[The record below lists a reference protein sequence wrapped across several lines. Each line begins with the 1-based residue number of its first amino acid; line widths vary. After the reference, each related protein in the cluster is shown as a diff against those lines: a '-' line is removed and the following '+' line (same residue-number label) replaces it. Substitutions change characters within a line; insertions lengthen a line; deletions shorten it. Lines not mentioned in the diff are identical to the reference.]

1 MALRMAAS
9 PVASRRRGVAGLT
22 RLLLTTSMLGCAV
35 LVPAGAGAQ
44 QTAPATAAE
53 TRAFAIP
60 AQPLAA
66 AIDAFIGAS
75 GWQISYSSALV
86 AGKSSTAVSGRMTAE
101 EALRRLVSGNGI
113 SVRISAPGSA
123 ALFAEAGAA
132 AGETVLDPLMVE
144 AGRRG
149 GRNDPATA
157 TTGYVARNGSVATK
171 TDTPVIEVPQS
182 LSIVTRQ
189 EMDDR
194 GVTDL
199 NDAIAYAPG
208 IRAIDYPGGQGMPL
222 MYLRGFRAQSQRD
235 FYRDGLRNG
244 YNPYDSFVE
253 PYGLENVA
261 VLRGP
266 ASVLYGDAAPGGLV
280 SMTTKRPTE
289 DPFGEIRLDYG
300 SFDRKQVA
308 IDLGGPL
315 DEDRHILY
323 RLTALKRDAD
333 TQIDHSRDDSVY
345 IAPAVTLDS
354 REGTRLTLLA
364 QYQNWTQGGA
374 EQSLPLDNS
383 VYSNGIKIPS
393 DFYMGIPGL
402 SDWEVESSTIGYA
415 FEQEI
420 DDTWTFRNN
429 LRYTHAE
436 LDYVSAF
443 NWEWPIAVVDGHYV
457 NVGVQN
463 RPRTSDT
470 LVADA
475 NVNGVVETGPL
486 AHDLT
491 FGVNYGYSRIRET
504 RTNSTNNAH
513 IDILNPNYD
522 FDPVYGL
529 PWSDDKS
536 LIRQIGVYA
545 QDQIRWDKWIVTLSG
560 RQDWADISEYD
571 YYSNTL
577 YAAYGYDDTVTKRR
591 QNAFSG
597 RVGLGYLFDNGFA
610 PYLSYS
616 TSFEP
621 VSGSYS
627 DGRPFDPT
635 TGEQYEAGLRYQPPG
650 TGLMFSA
657 SVFQLTQQNVVT
669 PDAQR
674 PTLSTQEG
682 EVRSR
687 GLELEAKGDLGD
699 GWSLVASYAYTDS
712 EVTKDNPNVSG
723 ISKVGTRTQAVPY
736 HTAGLWVN
744 HDFQTATLAGLR
756 IGAGLRYVGSSVTA
770 MDTGTGTQAEIDGY
784 TLFDAS
790 ASYDLSEVHPGLAGL
805 SLGVSGTNLTDE
817 EYYTPGFYSNSVL
830 AGKRRAIKGNLTYR
844 W

>member
-9 PVASRRRGVAGLT
+9 PVVSRRRGVAGLT
-22 RLLLTTSMLGCAV
+22 RLLLTTSMLSCAV

-44 QTAPATAAE
+44 QTAPATATE

-86 AGKSSTAVSGRMTAE
+86 AGKTSAAVSGSMTAE
-101 EALRRLVSGNGI
+101 EALRRLVSGSGI

-123 ALFAEAGAA
+123 ALFAGAGAA

-157 TTGYVARNGSVATK
+157 TTGYVARNGSLATK

-194 GVTDL
+194 SVTDL

-253 PYGLENVA
+253 PYGLESVA

-345 IAPAVTLDS
+345 IAPALTLDS

-364 QYQNWTQGGA
+364 QYQNWTQGGS

-402 SDWEVESSTIGYA
+402 TDWDVESSSVGYA

-443 NWEWPIAVVDGHYV
+443 IWDWPIAVVDGHYV
-457 NVGVQN
+457 NIGVQQ

-475 NVNGVVETGPL
+475 NVNGAVETGPL
-486 AHDLT
+486 VHDLT
-491 FGVNYGYSRIRET
+491 FGVNYGYSRIREP
-504 RTNSTNNAH
+504 RTNSTNYAH
-513 IDILNPNYD
+513 IDILNPDYD
-522 FDPVYGL
+522 VDFTYGA
-529 PWSDDKS
+529 PWTDSKS
-536 LIRQIGVYA
+536 IIRQIGIYA
-545 QDQIRWDKWIVTLSG
+545 QDQIRIDNWVLTLNG
-560 RQDWADISEYD
+560 RQDWAEGSEHE
-571 YYSNTL
+571 
-577 YAAYGYDDTVTKRR
+577 YAGAEDTVDKVR
-591 QNAFSG
+591 NHAFTG
-597 RVGLGYLFDNGFA
+597 RVGVAYLFDNGLA
-610 PYLSYS
+610 PYLAYS

-621 VSGSYS
+621 LAGRDI
-627 DGRPFDPT
+627 DGDSFEPT
-635 TGEQYEAGLRYQPPG
+635 TGEQYEAGIKYQPQ
-650 TGLMFSA
+650 GLNLLVTA
-657 SVFQLTQQNVVT
+657 SIFQLTQQNVLTTDPENVSFSV
-669 PDAQR
+669 Q
-674 PTLSTQEG
+674 QG
-682 EVRSR
+682 EVRAR
-687 GLELEAKGDLGD
+687 GLELEAKGDVGD
-699 GWSLVASYAYTDS
+699 GWSVIASYAYTDS
-712 EVTKDNPNVSG
+712 EVTKDNNARL
-723 ISKVGTRTQAVPY
+723 VGTRTQAVPY

-756 IGAGLRYVGSSVTA
+756 VGAGLRYVGSSLTA
-770 MDTGTGTQAEIDGY
+770 ADAGTGAQAEIDGY

-790 ASYDLSEVHPGLAGL
+790 ASYDLSQVHPGLAGL

-817 EYYTPGFYSNSVL
+817 EYYTPGFYSNSVI

>member
-101 EALRRLVSGNGI
+101 EALRRLVSGSGI

-123 ALFAEAGAA
+123 ALFAGAGAT

-157 TTGYVARNGSVATK
+157 TTGYVARNGSLATK

-289 DPFGEIRLDYG
+289 DPFGEIRLEYG

-345 IAPAVTLDS
+345 IAPALTLDS

-364 QYQNWTQGGA
+364 QYQNWTQGGS

-393 DFYMGIPGL
+393 DFYMGIPGFT
-402 SDWEVESSTIGYA
+402 DWEVESSSVGYA

-443 NWEWPIAVVDGHYV
+443 IWDWPIAVVDGHYV
-457 NVGVQN
+457 NIGVQQ

-475 NVNGVVETGPL
+475 NVNGAVETGPL
-486 AHDLT
+486 VHDLT
-491 FGVNYGYSRIRET
+491 VGVNYGYSRIRET
-504 RTNSTNNAH
+504 RTNSTNYAH
-513 IDILNPNYD
+513 IDILNPDYD
-522 FDPVYGL
+522 VDFTYGA
-529 PWSDDKS
+529 PWTDSKS
-536 LIRQIGVYA
+536 IIRQIGVYA
-545 QDQIRWDKWIVTLSG
+545 QDQIRIDNWVLTLNG
-560 RQDWADISEYD
+560 RQDWAEGSEYE
-571 YYSNTL
+571 
-577 YAAYGYDDTVTKRR
+577 YAGAEDTVDKVR
-591 QNAFSG
+591 NHAFTG
-597 RVGLGYLFDNGFA
+597 RVGAAYLFENGLA
-610 PYLSYS
+610 PYLAYS

-621 VSGSYS
+621 LAGRDV
-627 DGRPFDPT
+627 DGDSFEPT
-635 TGEQYEAGLRYQPPG
+635 TGEQYEAGIKYQPQ
-650 TGLMFSA
+650 GLNLLVTA
-657 SVFQLTQQNVVT
+657 SIFQLTQQNVLTTDPENVGFSV
-669 PDAQR
+669 Q
-674 PTLSTQEG
+674 QG
-682 EVRSR
+682 EVRAR
-687 GLELEAKGDLGD
+687 GLELEAKGDIGD
-699 GWSLVASYAYTDS
+699 GWSVVASYAYTDS
-712 EVTKDNPNVSG
+712 EVTKDNNARL
-723 ISKVGTRTQAVPY
+723 VGTRTQAVPY

-744 HDFQTATLAGLR
+744 HDFQTAALAGLR
-756 IGAGLRYVGSSVTA
+756 IGAGLRYVGSSLTA
-770 MDTGTGTQAEIDGY
+770 ADAGTGTQAEIDGY

-790 ASYDLSEVHPGLAGL
+790 ASYDLSQVHPGLAGL
-805 SLGVSGTNLTDE
+805 SLGVSGINLTDE
-817 EYYTPGFYSNSVL
+817 EYYTPGFYSNSVI

>member
-44 QTAPATAAE
+44 QTAPATATE

-86 AGKSSTAVSGRMTAE
+86 AGKTSAAVSGSMTAE
-101 EALRRLVSGNGI
+101 EALRRLVSGSGI

-149 GRNDPATA
+149 GRNDPAVA
-157 TTGYVARNGSVATK
+157 TTGYVAHNGSLATK

-253 PYGLENVA
+253 PYGLESVA

-280 SMTTKRPTE
+280 SMTSKRPTE
-289 DPFGEIRLDYG
+289 DPFGEIRLEYG

-345 IAPAVTLDS
+345 IAPALTLDS
-354 REGTRLTLLA
+354 REGTRLTLLT
-364 QYQNWTQGGA
+364 QYQNWTQGGS

-383 VYSNGIKIPS
+383 VYANGIKIPS

-402 SDWEVESSTIGYA
+402 TDWDVESSSVGYA

-443 NWEWPIAVVDGHYV
+443 IWDWPIAVVDGHYV
-457 NVGVQN
+457 NIGVQQ

-475 NVNGVVETGPL
+475 NVNGTVETGPL
-486 AHDLT
+486 VHDLT
-491 FGVNYGYSRIRET
+491 VGVNYGYSRIRET
-504 RTNSTNNAH
+504 RTNSTNAAR
-513 IDILNPNYD
+513 IDILNPDYD
-522 FDPVYGL
+522 FDFAYGA
-529 PWSDDKS
+529 PWTDSKS
-536 LIRQIGVYA
+536 IIRQIGVYA
-545 QDQIRWDKWIVTLSG
+545 QDQIRIDNWILTLNG
-560 RQDWADISEYD
+560 RQDWAEGSEYE
-571 YYSNTL
+571 
-577 YAAYGYDDTVTKRR
+577 YAGAADTVDKARSH
-591 QNAFSG
+591 AFTG
-597 RVGLGYLFDNGFA
+597 RVGAAYLFDSGLA
-610 PYLSYS
+610 PYIAYS

-621 VSGSYS
+621 LA
-627 DGRPFDPT
+627 GRDSTGKSFEPT
-635 TGEQYEAGLRYQPPG
+635 TGEQYEAGIKYQPQ
-650 TGLMFSA
+650 GLNLLVTA
-657 SVFQLTQQNVVT
+657 SVFELTQQNVLTTDPEHVGFSV
-669 PDAQR
+669 Q
-674 PTLSTQEG
+674 QG
-682 EVRSR
+682 EVRAR
-687 GLELEAKGDLGD
+687 GLELEAKGDIGD
-699 GWSLVASYAYTDS
+699 GWSVVASYAYTDS
-712 EVTKDNPNVSG
+712 EVTKDNNARL
-723 ISKVGTRTQAVPY
+723 VGTRTQAVPY

-744 HDFQTATLAGLR
+744 HDFQTAALAGLR
-756 IGAGLRYVGSSVTA
+756 IGAGLRYVGSSLTA
-770 MDTGTGTQAEIDGY
+770 VDTGTGTQAEIDGY

-817 EYYTPGFYSNSVL
+817 EYYTPGFYSNSVI

>member
-1 MALRMAAS
+1 MAFRMAAS

-86 AGKSSTAVSGRMTAE
+86 AGKTSAAVSGSMTAE
-101 EALRRLVSGNGI
+101 EALRRLVSGSGI

-123 ALFAEAGAA
+123 ALFAGAGAA

-157 TTGYVARNGSVATK
+157 TTGYVARNGSLATK

-345 IAPAVTLDS
+345 IAPALTLDS

-415 FEQEI
+415 VEQEI

-436 LDYVSAF
+436 LDYVSAS
-443 NWEWPIAVVDGHYV
+443 NRAWPIAVVDGHYV
-457 NVGVQN
+457 NVGVQK

-504 RTNSTNNAH
+504 RTNSTNYAH
-513 IDILNPNYD
+513 IDILNPVYD
-522 FDPVYGL
+522 FDPVYGA
-529 PWSDDKS
+529 PWTDNKS
-536 LIRQIGVYA
+536 IIRQIGIYA
-545 QDQIRWDKWIVTLSG
+545 QDQIRIDNWVLTLNG
-560 RQDWADISEYD
+560 RQDWAEGSEYEYTGTPD
-571 YYSNTL
+571 VDKASSH
-577 YAAYGYDDTVTKRR
+577 
-591 QNAFSG
+591 AFTG
-597 RVGLGYLFDNGFA
+597 RVGAAYLFENGFA
-610 PYLSYS
+610 PYIAYS

-621 VSGSYS
+621 LT
-627 DGRPFDPT
+627 GRDFDKKPFEPT
-635 TGEQYEAGLRYQPPG
+635 TGEQYEAGVKYQPRG
-650 TGLMFSA
+650 MNLLVTA
-657 SVFQLTQQNVVT
+657 SVFQLTQQNVLTTDQQHSGYSV
-669 PDAQR
+669 
-674 PTLSTQEG
+674 QEG

-712 EVTKDNPNVSG
+712 EVTKDNPNASG

-744 HDFQTATLAGLR
+744 HDFQTAALAGLR

-790 ASYDLSEVHPGLAGL
+790 ASYDLSQVHPGLAGL

>member
-53 TRAFAIP
+53 TRAFSIP

-86 AGKSSTAVSGRMTAE
+86 AGKNSTAVSGRMTAE
-101 EALRRLVSGNGI
+101 EALRRLVSGSGI

-123 ALFAEAGAA
+123 ALFAGAGAT

-253 PYGLENVA
+253 PYGLESVA

-266 ASVLYGDAAPGGLV
+266 SSVLYGDAAPGGLV

-289 DPFGEIRLDYG
+289 DPFGEIRLEYG

-345 IAPAVTLDS
+345 IAPALTLDS

-436 LDYVSAF
+436 LDYVSAS
-443 NWEWPIAVVDGHYV
+443 NRAWPIAVVDGHYV
-457 NVGVQN
+457 NVGVQK

-475 NVNGVVETGPL
+475 NVNGIVETGPL

-504 RTNSTNNAH
+504 RTNSTNYAH
-513 IDILNPNYD
+513 IDILNPVYD
-522 FDPVYGL
+522 FDPVYGA
-529 PWSDDKS
+529 PWTDNKS
-536 LIRQIGVYA
+536 IIRQIGIYA
-545 QDQIRWDKWIVTLSG
+545 QDQIRIDNWVLTLNG
-560 RQDWADISEYD
+560 RQDWAEGSEYEYTGTPD
-571 YYSNTL
+571 VDKASSH
-577 YAAYGYDDTVTKRR
+577 
-591 QNAFSG
+591 AFTG
-597 RVGLGYLFDNGFA
+597 RVGAAYLFENGFA
-610 PYLSYS
+610 PYIAYS

-621 VSGSYS
+621 LT
-627 DGRPFDPT
+627 GRDFDKKPFEPT
-635 TGEQYEAGLRYQPPG
+635 TGEQYEAGVKYQPRG
-650 TGLMFSA
+650 MNLLVTA
-657 SVFQLTQQNVVT
+657 SVFQLTQQNVLTTDQQHSGYSV
-669 PDAQR
+669 
-674 PTLSTQEG
+674 QEG

-712 EVTKDNPNVSG
+712 EVTKDNPNASG

-756 IGAGLRYVGSSVTA
+756 IGAGLRYVGSSLTA
-770 MDTGTGTQAEIDGY
+770 MDTGTGTQANIDGY

-790 ASYDLSEVHPGLAGL
+790 ASYDLSQVHPGLAGL

-830 AGKRRAIKGNLTYR
+830 AGKRRTIKGNLTYR

>member
-101 EALRRLVSGNGI
+101 EALRRLVSGSGI

-123 ALFAEAGAA
+123 ALFAAAGAA

-157 TTGYVARNGSVATK
+157 TTGYVARNGSLATK

-253 PYGLENVA
+253 PYGLESVA

-266 ASVLYGDAAPGGLV
+266 SSVLYGDAAPGGLV

-289 DPFGEIRLDYG
+289 DPFGEIRLEYG

-436 LDYVSAF
+436 LDYVSAS
-443 NWEWPIAVVDGHYV
+443 NREWPIAVVDGHYV
-457 NVGVQN
+457 NVGVQK

-475 NVNGVVETGPL
+475 NVNGIVETGPL

-504 RTNSTNNAH
+504 RTNSTNYAH
-513 IDILNPNYD
+513 IDILNPIYD
-522 FDPVYGL
+522 FDPVYGA
-529 PWSDDKS
+529 PWTDSKS
-536 LIRQIGVYA
+536 IIRQIGIYA
-545 QDQIRWDKWIVTLSG
+545 QDQIRIDNWVLTLNG
-560 RQDWADISEYD
+560 RQDWAEGSEYEYTGTPD
-571 YYSNTL
+571 VDKASSH
-577 YAAYGYDDTVTKRR
+577 
-591 QNAFSG
+591 AFTG
-597 RVGLGYLFDNGFA
+597 RVGAAYLFENGFA
-610 PYLSYS
+610 PYIAYS

-621 VSGSYS
+621 LTGR
-627 DGRPFDPT
+627 DFDKRPFEPT
-635 TGEQYEAGLRYQPPG
+635 TGEQYEAGVKYQPRG
-650 TGLMFSA
+650 MNLLVTA
-657 SVFQLTQQNVVT
+657 SVFQLTQQNVLTTDQQHSGYSV
-669 PDAQR
+669 
-674 PTLSTQEG
+674 QEG

-712 EVTKDNPNVSG
+712 EVTKDNPTASN

-744 HDFQTATLAGLR
+744 HDFQIAALAGLR